1 MRASTFRY
9 FINLYPPFLLT
20 GIHVTRITDDW
31 TRITVRLRLHWW
43 NRNYVGTHFGG
54 NLFSMADPMWML
66 ILLHCLGAR
75 YYVWDQAAE
84 ITFVAP
90 ARTTVYA
97 DFVLEPAVL
106 DELRAAAAGG
116 VKVLRWF
123 DVDLKT
129 ASGEVV
135 ARVRKQL
142 YVRLKPDHRPPAHV

>member
-1 MRASTFRY
+1 
-9 FINLYPPFLLT
+9 
-20 GIHVTRITDDW
+20 
-31 TRITVRLRLHWW
+31 
-43 NRNYVGTHFGG
+43 
-54 NLFSMADPMWML
+54 MADPMWML